1 MKAIHRRAALRVLAG
16 AGLAL
21 APGLSRAAGALE
33 EPPLRPGRMG
43 IVIYA
48 LGLHQKNGWA
58 GRHRGLSPAL
68 AFLEECHALGAGG
81 IQCPVGT
88 EDAPHAAELRGRAE
102 RYGMYVEAVVS
113 PPRDDR
119 DVERFERDVKGA
131 KEAGASLART
141 VIFPGRRYEEFHS
154 LAAFREAERR
164 GRESLERAEP
174 VLARQR
180 FRLAVENHKDQL
192 VAEKLALLER
202 LCSEW
207 VGLCVD
213 VGNNIALLEDPLE
226 TVRSLAPWALT
237 VHIKDAVLGEYD
249 DGLLLGD
256 AALGEGILELP
267 VIVRTLRE
275 AKPAARFNL
284 ETITRDALR
293 VPVKTE
299 GYWAV
304 FDEAHRRA
312 SGPILRRFHD
322 KVRGDNLSTVTQWP
336 AGRQLDLEQRNVE
349 QSLKFAREHLAL

>member
-1 MKAIHRRAALRVLAG
+1 MRAIHRRAALRVLAG
-16 AGLAL
+16 AGPVLWL
-21 APGLSRAAGALE
+21 GQAASALE
-33 EPPLRPGRMG
+33 EPPPRHSRMG
-43 IVIYA
+43 IVIYIYA
-48 LGLHQKNGWA
+48 MGLLQKNGWA

-131 KEAGASLART
+131 KEAGASLVRT

-192 VAEKLALLER
+192 VSEKLAMLER
-202 LCSEW
+202 LSSEW

-213 VGNNIALLEDPLE
+213 VGNNMALLEDPLE

-237 VHIKDAVLGEYD
+237 VHIKDAVVGEYD

-256 AALGEGILELP
+256 AALGEGILALP
-267 VIVRTLRE
+267 AIVRTLRE
-275 AKPAARFNL
+275 AKPAVRFNL

-293 VPVKTE
+293 VPVKTA
-299 GYWAV
+299 GYWAT
-304 FDEAHRRA
+304 FEDAHRDA
-312 SGPILRRFHD
+312 SGPVLRRFREKARHD
-322 KVRGDNLSTVTQWP
+322 SFPTVARWP
-336 AGRQLDLEQRNVE
+336 AGRQLDLERRNVE
-349 QSLKFAREHLAL
+349 QSLEYAREHLAL